1 MVEEYPRNVSQEMAE
16 ISIVYGDEPLPRL
29 YEHSRISSEQ
39 LPGQPGE
46 YICFS
51 FFLFNFSL
59 NICLFLLLGIVKRAV
74 ALGRFLQNPLA
85 MIAALCG
92 SEREILSWNLG
103 SLEHF
108 LTPDERYEMVEQVM
122 VDVTN
127 QVGIDINLAASHDW
141 LFAPLQFISG
151 LGPRKAGS
159 LQRALVRAG
168 AITSRRELIA
178 HGLGTKKVFKN
189 AIGFLRVRCS
199 GSAVSGS
206 DFDVLDDTRIHPESY
221 KLAEALAG
229 EVQKYADNA
238 DDDETPIE
246 FVKKNLPLLKGFLA
260 HVYAK
265 DLENSNNKNKYETH
279 YDIKMELLHGFREW
293 RSPFKELSQDEEFYI
308 LSGENRDSLVEGKIV
323 QAIVRFVQ
331 TDRAICVLDS
341 GLTGILYKTEFADQL
356 DDVDLTDKLQEGH
369 VLTCKIKQIQKNRYR
384 LIITCKESEL
394 NNSQC
399 QNSCDVDPYYCEHQM
414 HALSQLEKSHRAVV
428 AKKNFIP
435 RMIVHPHF
443 QNITEDEAKEVC
455 I

>member
-16 ISIVYGDEPLPRL
+16 ISIVYGDESLPRL

-108 LTPDERYEMVEQVM
+108 LTPDESYEMVEQVM

-178 HGLGTKKVFKN
+178 HGLGTKKGV
-189 AIGFLRVRCS
+189 
-199 GSAVSGS
+199 
-206 DFDVLDDTRIHPESY
+206 
-221 KLAEALAG
+221 
-229 EVQKYADNA
+229 
-238 DDDETPIE
+238 
-246 FVKKNLPLLKGFLA
+246 
-260 HVYAK
+260 
-265 DLENSNNKNKYETH
+265 
-279 YDIKMELLHGFREW
+279 
-293 RSPFKELSQDEEFYI
+293 
-308 LSGENRDSLVEGKIV
+308 
-323 QAIVRFVQ
+323 
-331 TDRAICVLDS
+331 
-341 GLTGILYKTEFADQL
+341 
-356 DDVDLTDKLQEGH
+356 
-369 VLTCKIKQIQKNRYR
+369 
-384 LIITCKESEL
+384 
-394 NNSQC
+394 
-399 QNSCDVDPYYCEHQM
+399 
-414 HALSQLEKSHRAVV
+414 
-428 AKKNFIP
+428 
-435 RMIVHPHF
+435 
-443 QNITEDEAKEVC
+443 
-455 I
+455 